1 MIEVGAS
8 NARSNRRPYPIGEPL
23 SFKRNSRTTG
33 DRMRDSLFFFFFNP
47 PTLLVPPLS
56 NKRKNEKASIPPTLF
71 EETFKAF

>member
-1 MIEVGAS
+1 MPVPTAVHIRLENLSRLRETRVPPEIEFA
-8 NARSNRRPYPIGEPL
+8 IL
-23 SFKRNSRTTG
+23 S
-33 DRMRDSLFFFFFNP
+33 FFFFNP